1 MWGSRDPF
9 AAVIAQHIIKADA
22 NAELVASMN
31 AGIVPA
37 GVVQIESFGRT
48 PVSAVL
54 DSNRPKEVTSKPFS
68 WEDYEAGALDY
79 HHVEV
84 DEDWSIADQY
94 TPKTMR
100 ISKVQAVRL
109 PNV

>member
-1 MWGSRDPF
+1 MWGRDPF

-37 GVVQIESFGRT
+37 GVVQIESFGKT

-54 DSNRPKEVTSKPFS
+54 DANRPKEVTTKPFS
-68 WEDYEAGALDY
+68 WDSFEAGKLDY
-79 HHVEV
+79 NHVEV

-100 ISKVQAVRL
+100 ISKVQAVRIKD
-109 PNV
+109 V

>member
-1 MWGSRDPF
+1 M
-9 AAVIAQHIIKADA
+9 
-22 NAELVASMN
+22 VASIF

-37 GVVQIESFGRT
+37 GVVQIESYGKT

-54 DSNRPKEVTSKPFS
+54 DANRPKEVTDKPFS
-68 WEDYEAGALDY
+68 WEDFEANKLDY

-100 ISKVQAVRL
+100 ITKVQNVRL